1 MKNAK
6 FVFQIC
12 AADEFRE
19 NFSLTNIKSA
29 GINSLEI
36 TLPGVH
42 SDIGGGYV
50 DEQEE
55 KVLIYKDSSIS
66 NCEVYKNILVEEGWY
81 QPEQLSIE
89 TIAYRSRDEVSYKYK
104 LWGTRKLSNHY
115 DKIPLSYMFH
125 YSKYFAVV
133 YDNLLLQDHEIR
145 DDYINSIYGKLTEY
159 VSACNSLRNNSIS
172 NNISDSDYLKSTS
185 RLNYLN
191 FNIEE
196 KDLKKLR
203 NKYLHWSAYL
213 DGIGAMKPR
222 VSGVKK
228 EEERKR
234 TILDG

>member
-1 MKNAK
+1 
-6 FVFQIC
+6 
-12 AADEFRE
+12 
-19 NFSLTNIKSA
+19 
-29 GINSLEI
+29 
-36 TLPGVH
+36 
-42 SDIGGGYV
+42 
-50 DEQEE
+50 
-55 KVLIYKDSSIS
+55 
-66 NCEVYKNILVEEGWY
+66 
-81 QPEQLSIE
+81 
-89 TIAYRSRDEVSYKYK
+89 
-104 LWGTRKLSNHY
+104 
-115 DKIPLSYMFH
+115 MFH